1 MEQEAINAERQRQIQ
16 AFMENR
22 PERIPRPR
30 DSASLILLRRAAGG
44 VETLMG
50 QRGKRATFASVY
62 VFPGGKVDVG
72 DKRAGAASDLP
83 AETLA
88 KISAKPHLARSYPMA
103 AVRETLPPPG
113 RVYRLWSP

>member
-44 VETLMG
+44 VHNSPGTLHSRVLRVHSSHLRNRES
-50 QRGKRATFASVY
+50 RGLCFGSCQIR
-62 VFPGGKVDVG
+62 
-72 DKRAGAASDLP
+72 
-83 AETLA
+83 
-88 KISAKPHLARSYPMA
+88 
-103 AVRETLPPPG
+103 
-113 RVYRLWSP
+113 